1 MKPYQ
6 ILFDRVL
13 KNDSTKNFITFNRT
27 MNFRNNSLRMD
38 YTGSST
44 TSGTSSLWFLVIPI
58 DTETAK
64 FSY

>member
-44 TSGTSSLWFLVIPI
+44 TSGTSSLWLLVIPI